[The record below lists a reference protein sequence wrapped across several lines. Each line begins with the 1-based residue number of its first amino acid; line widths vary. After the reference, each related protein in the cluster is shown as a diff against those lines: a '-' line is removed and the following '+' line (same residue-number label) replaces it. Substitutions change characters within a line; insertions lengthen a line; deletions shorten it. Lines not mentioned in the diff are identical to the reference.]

1 MLMTTILI
9 ATMQPSPTAN
19 AEEPHGTLTFTV
31 SDSDSNPI
39 PAKLSFTDSE
49 GNKSDMFPNADA
61 EPEKLAIRYHA
72 IYTLD
77 GEGSVTVPVGTWH
90 VYASHGIEWSLDH
103 TTITIEENR
112 EYSWDAELV
121 HEIDTTDWV
130 SGDFHLHTLT
140 YSGHGD
146 SNMNERIISLIGE
159 NVEFA
164 VATDHNHNTDYQ
176 PTIDGLG
183 ASEHIT
189 AVVGNE
195 VSSPY
200 GHLNAFPLD
209 ANAKVVN
216 QKLEAPEL
224 FTLIRAEE
232 NPYGVTPVIQINHPR
247 WGNID
252 YFGTRGLDPITG
264 ESHDERWSWDF
275 DSIEVL
281 NENPGWGFYDA
292 EITDMPTRSSRHSVL
307 RDWYNMLNA
316 GRNISAVGNS
326 DSHTVTKNIAG
337 IPRNYVYV
345 GNDDPSGINPAKVA
359 DAIRS
364 GRMSTTTGPFLRMT
378 ANGHPMGST
387 ISVHSESLDIHL
399 DVQSASWI
407 DLDSVRIIQNGD
419 EIASVDFMKEQRG
432 WCKGMEQSH
441 YRPRIRIPIPRD
453 CWIVAIAQGDEPM
466 SPFVMHNDRDVLPLA
481 IANPIYIDAD
491 GDGEYTP
498 PRKWAESVIATGDL
512 ETIVNMYSEVNPT
525 EQSLL
530 VLASSTDPEIGHKMV
545 LLGLSSDE
553 RIVRLAATKTAEAL
567 RDNLLLPMLAG
578 VIDSPESDRYLAFSA
593 WMAID
598 ETDEAFGRMLLKRYA
613 KRFGW
618 DTAKRYTKE
627 RSLNLPG
634 EFVREWQVARYFAL
648 SNDDDRLS
656 NLEHQKQIPE
666 PNIAMLVVPMT
677 TDGEPLTWDEMQ
689 SEKDGY
695 LNLSLGETTENVIA
709 YARCWLWSPEERKV
723 DFTVGS
729 DDACRIW
736 VNDEVVFN
744 DASWH
749 SARQDSKFGSCTLQK
764 GWNPVLFKVLNGLQG
779 MGLYFR
785 VLDDEVISTNTNY
798 RNHNEFD
805 M

>member
-1 MLMTTILI
+1 MFTTIICI
-9 ATMQPSPTAN
+9 ALTQPAPTAN
-19 AEEPHGTLTFTV
+19 AETPHGTLSFTV
-31 SDSDSNPI
+31 SDSDGKHI
-39 PAKLSFTDSE
+39 PAKLSFTDLD
-49 GNKSDMFPNADA
+49 GVKSDMFPNTNAD
-61 EPEKLAIRYHA
+61 PTKLAVRYHA

-77 GEGSVTVPVGTWH
+77 GEGSVTVPVGAWN

-103 TTITIEENR
+103 TTITVEENG

-176 PTIDGLG
+176 PTIDGLN
-183 ASEHIT
+183 AKEHIT

-224 FTLIRAEE
+224 FALIRAEK
-232 NPYGVTPVIQINHPR
+232 NPYGVTPIIQINHPR

-264 ESHDERWSWDF
+264 ESNDERWSWDF

-316 GRNISAVGNS
+316 GRNIAAVGNS

-337 IPRNYVYV
+337 IPRNYVHV
-345 GNDDPSGINPAKVA
+345 GSDDPASIDPAKVA
-359 DAIRS
+359 DAVRS

-387 ISVHSESLDIHL
+387 ISVHNQSLDVHI
-399 DVQSASWI
+399 DVQAASWI
-407 DLDSVRIIQNGD
+407 DLDKVRIIQNGD
-419 EIASVDFMKEQRG
+419 EVASVDFIREQRA
-432 WCKGMEQSH
+432 WCSGMEQSH

-453 CWIVAIAQGDEPM
+453 CWIVAIAEGDEPM
-466 SPFVMHNDRDVLPLA
+466 VPFVMHNDRDVLPIA

-491 GDGEYTP
+491 GDGKYTP
-498 PRKWAESVIATGDL
+498 PKEWAENIIATDDL
-512 ETIVNMYSEVNPT
+512 DMIVMTFDEVNPT

-530 VLASSTDPEIGHKMV
+530 VMASTTNPALANKMI
-545 LLGLSSDE
+545 LLGLSSNE
-553 RIVRLAATKTAEAL
+553 RIVRLASTKAAETL
-567 RDNLLLPMLAG
+567 KDKQLLPMLAG
-578 VIDSPESDRYLAFSA
+578 VIDDPASDRYLAFSA

-598 ETDEAFGRMLLKRYA
+598 ETDGDFGKQLLQRYI

-618 DTAKRYTKE
+618 DDARRYTKE
-627 RSLNLPG
+627 RKLNLPG
-634 EFVREWQVARYFAL
+634 EFVQDWQVAGYFELA
-648 SNDDDRLS
+648 NDDDRLS
-656 NLEHQKQIPE
+656 NLEHQKQLPE
-666 PNIAMLVVPMT
+666 PNILSLVVPKT
-677 TDGEPLTWDEMQ
+677 IDGQPLEWVDIQ
-689 SEKDGY
+689 SDKNDY
-695 LNLSLGETTENVIA
+695 LNLSKGDTTENTIA
-709 YARCWLWSPEERKV
+709 YTRCWLWSPDERTV
-723 DFTVGS
+723 DFTIGS

-736 VNDEVVFN
+736 VGDELVFH

-749 SARQDSKFGSCTLQK
+749 SASKDSKFVSCTLQK
-764 GWNPVLFKVLNGLQG
+764 GWNPVLIKVLNGLKG

-785 VLDDEVISTNTNY
+785 VLDGDIKSSGTEPK
-798 RNHNEFD
+798 
-805 M
+805 

>member
-1 MLMTTILI
+1 MLITTILI
-9 ATMQPSPTAN
+9 ATIQPAPTAN
-19 AEEPHGTLTFTV
+19 IEEPHGILTFTV
-31 SDSDSNPI
+31 SDEEGNRI
-39 PAKLSFTDSE
+39 PAKLSFTDSD
-49 GNKSDMFPNADA
+49 GNKSDMFPNAGAD
-61 EPEKLAIRYHA
+61 PEKLAVRYHA
-72 IYTLD
+72 IYTLE
-77 GEGSVTVPVGTWH
+77 GEGAVTVPVGTWN

-103 TTITIEENR
+103 ITLTFEEGG

-121 HEIDTTDWV
+121 HEIDTTDWI

-140 YSGHGD
+140 HSGHGD

-176 PTIDGLG
+176 PTIDGLD
-183 ASEHIT
+183 ANEHIT

-200 GHLNAFPLD
+200 GHLNTFPLD

-224 FTLIRAEE
+224 FAMIRAEQ
-232 NPYGVTPVIQINHPR
+232 NDAGIIPIIQINHPR

-264 ESHDERWSWDF
+264 ESDDERWSWDF

-316 GRNISAVGNS
+316 GRHIAAVGNS
-326 DSHTVTKNIAG
+326 DSHTVTHNIAG
-337 IPRNYVYV
+337 IPRNYVYT
-345 GNDDPSGINPAKVA
+345 GSDDPSSIDPAKVA
-359 DAIRS
+359 SAVRS

-387 ISVHSESLDIHL
+387 ISAHDEFLDVHI

-419 EIASVDFMKEQRG
+419 EVASVEFGREQRG
-432 WCKGMEQSH
+432 WCRGMEQSH
-441 YRPRIRIPIPRD
+441 YRPRIRIAIPRD
-453 CWIVAIAQGDEPM
+453 CWIVAIAEGDEPM
-466 SPFVMHNDRDVLPLA
+466 TPFVMHDDRDVLPLA

-491 GDGEYTP
+491 GDGSYTP
-498 PRKWAESVIATGDL
+498 PRKWAENVIATGDL
-512 ETIVNMYSEVNPT
+512 ETIVNTYNEVRPT

-530 VLASSTDPEIGHKMV
+530 VLASATQPDIGHKMV

-553 RIVRLAATKTAEAL
+553 RIVRLAATKTAEIL
-567 RDNLLLPMLAG
+567 QDQLLLPMLAG
-578 VIDSPESDRYLAFSA
+578 AIDNPESDRYLAFSA

-598 ETDEAFGRMLLKRYA
+598 ETDEAFGKLLLKRYV

-618 DTAKRYTKE
+618 ENARRYTKE
-627 RSLNLPG
+627 RTLHLPG
-634 EFVREWQVARYFAL
+634 DFIREWQVAGYFAIA
-648 SNDDDRLS
+648 NDDDRLS
-656 NLEHQKQIPE
+656 NLENQKQLPE
-666 PNIAMLVVPMT
+666 PNIAMLVVPT
-677 TDGEPLTWDEMQ
+677 TTAGEPLAWIAME
-689 SEKDGY
+689 SEDDGY
-695 LNLSLGETTENVIA
+695 LNLSLGDSTENVIA
-709 YARCWLWSPEERKV
+709 YAKCWLWSPDERDV

-736 VNDEVVFN
+736 VGDEVVFN

-749 SARQDSKFGSCTLQK
+749 SARKDRKFGSCTLQK
-764 GWNPVLFKVLNGLQG
+764 GWNPVLFKILNGNSK
-779 MGLYFR
+779 MGLFFR
-785 VLDDEVISTNTNY
+785 VLDEEIKSSAS
-798 RNHNEFD
+798 EQKK
-805 M
+805 

>member
-1 MLMTTILI
+1 MLSTILYI
-9 ATMQPSPTAN
+9 ALTQAAPTAN
-19 AEEPHGTLTFTV
+19 VDAPHGTLTFTV
-31 SDSDSNPI
+31 SDYDGMPM
-39 PAKLSFTDSE
+39 PAKLSFTDVE
-49 GNKSDMFPNADA
+49 GDKSDLFPNADA
-61 EPEKLAIRYHA
+61 DPTKLAVRFHA

-77 GEGSVTVPVGTWH
+77 GEGSVTVPVGKWI

-103 TTITIEENR
+103 TTITVEENG
-112 EYSWDAELV
+112 EYSWDAKLV

-140 YSGHGD
+140 HSGHGD

-176 PTIDGLG
+176 PTIDSLK
-183 ASEHIT
+183 ANEYIT

-224 FTLIRAEE
+224 FALIRAEK
-232 NPYGVTPVIQINHPR
+232 NPYGVTPIIQINHPR

-264 ESHDERWSWDF
+264 ESDDSRWSWDF

-281 NENPGWGFYDA
+281 NENPGWGFNDA
-292 EITDMPTRSSRHSVL
+292 EITDKKIGSSKHSVL

-316 GRNISAVGNS
+316 GRHIAAVGNS
-326 DSHTVTKNIAG
+326 DSHTVSKNIAG
-337 IPRNYVYV
+337 IPRNYVHI
-345 GNDDPSGINPAKVA
+345 GSDDPSSIDPAKVA
-359 DAIRS
+359 DAIRT

-378 ANGHPMGST
+378 ANGHPIGST
-387 ISVHSESLDIHL
+387 ISVQDPSLDVHI
-399 DVQSASWI
+399 DVQAASWI
-407 DLDSVRIIQNGD
+407 DLDKVRIIQNGD
-419 EIASVDFMKEQRG
+419 EVASVDFIKEQRA
-432 WCKGMEQSH
+432 WCQGMEQSH

-466 SPFVMHNDRDVLPLA
+466 TPFVMHDDRDVLPLA

-491 GDGEYTP
+491 GDGKYTP
-498 PRKWAESVIATGDL
+498 PREWANNIIATGDL
-512 ETIVNMYSEVNPT
+512 DSIVMTFDEVNPT

-530 VLASSTDPEIGHKMV
+530 VMASATNPELAKKMI
-545 LLGLSSDE
+545 LLGLSSNE
-553 RIVRLAATKTAEAL
+553 RIVRLAATKAAYEIKNTE
-567 RDNLLLPMLAG
+567 LLPVLANT
-578 VIDSPESDRYLAFSA
+578 IDRPDSDRYLAFSA

-598 ETDEAFGRMLLKRYA
+598 ETDGDFGRNILRRYTD
-613 KRFGW
+613 RFGW
-618 DTAKRYTKE
+618 DTTKRYAKE

-634 EFVREWQVARYFAL
+634 EFITEWEVAGYFAL
-648 SNDDDRLS
+648 ANDDNRLS
-656 NLEHQKQIPE
+656 NLEHQKQLPE
-666 PNIAMLVVPMT
+666 PNIMSLVVPKTIDGKPIEWKT
-677 TDGEPLTWDEMQ
+677 TQ
-689 SEKDGY
+689 SDKHGF
-695 LNLSLGETTENVIA
+695 LNLSLGDTTENTIA
-709 YARCWLWSPEERKV
+709 YARCWLWSPDQRAI
-723 DFTVGS
+723 DFTIGS
-729 DDACRIW
+729 DDACRMW
-736 VNDEVVFN
+736 VGDKLVFH

-749 SARQDSKFGSCTLQK
+749 GARKDNTFGSCTVQK
-764 GWNPVLFKVLNGLQG
+764 GWNAVLFKVLNGLDG

-785 VLDDEVISTNTNY
+785 VLDSEITNTSSAPKNK
-798 RNHNEFD
+798 
-805 M
+805 

>member
-1 MLMTTILI
+1 MLTTILCI
-9 ATMQPSPTAN
+9 ALCQPATTSN
-19 AEEPHGTLTFTV
+19 AESPHGTLTFTV
-31 SDSDSNPI
+31 TDNEGDNIS
-39 PAKLSFTDSE
+39 AKLSFTDSN
-49 GNKSDMFPNADA
+49 GGKSDMFPNANAD
-61 EPEKLAIRYHA
+61 PEKLAVRYHA

-77 GEGSVTVPVGTWH
+77 GEGIVTVPTGTWN

-103 TTITIEENR
+103 TTITVEDGAN
-112 EYSWDAELV
+112 YSWDAELV

-140 YSGHGD
+140 HSGHGD

-183 ASEHIT
+183 ANEHIT

-224 FTLIRAEE
+224 FALIRKEKNASGIV
-232 NPYGVTPVIQINHPR
+232 PIIQINHPR

-264 ESHDERWSWDF
+264 ESDDDRWSWDF

-292 EITDMPTRSSRHSVL
+292 EISEMPTRSSYHSVL

-316 GRNISAVGNS
+316 GRKIAAVGNS

-337 IPRNYVYV
+337 IPRNYVYI
-345 GNDDPSGINPAKVA
+345 GSDEPSTIDPAKVA
-359 DAIRS
+359 NAIRA
-364 GRMSTTTGPFLRMT
+364 GKMSTTTGPFLRMT

-387 ISVHSESLDIHL
+387 ISVSDPMVDIHL
-399 DVQSASWI
+399 DVQAASWV
-407 DLDSVRIIQNGD
+407 DLDTISIVQNGD
-419 EIASVDFMKEQRG
+419 EVASVGYDGQRDG
-432 WCKGMEQSH
+432 SLH
-441 YRPRIRIPIPRD
+441 LRPRIRIPIERD
-453 CWIVAIAQGDEPM
+453 CWIIAIAQGDEPM
-466 SPFVMHNDRDVLPLA
+466 TPFVMHDDRDVLPLA

-491 GDGEYTP
+491 GDGKYTP
-498 PRKWAESVIATGDL
+498 PRKWAENIIATGDQDV
-512 ETIVNMYSEVNPT
+512 IVGTFNAVNPT

-530 VLASSTDPEIGHKMV
+530 VMASNDKKMV
-545 LLGLSSDE
+545 ELGLKSNE
-553 RIVRLAATKTAEAL
+553 RIVKLSATKLAQRL
-567 RDNLLLPMLAG
+567 KNPLLLPLLEK
-578 VIDSPESDRYLAFSA
+578 VIENPTSDRYLAFSA

-598 ETDEAFGRMLLKRYA
+598 ETNPELGEKMLQRYVS
-613 KRFGW
+613 RFGW
-618 DTAKRYTKE
+618 DNARRYTKE
-627 RSLNLPG
+627 RELNLPG
-634 EFVREWQVARYFAL
+634 EFVGEWQVAGYFAIA
-648 SNDDDRLS
+648 NDDDRLS
-656 NLEHQKQIPE
+656 NLANQKQLPE
-666 PNIAMLVVPMT
+666 PNILSLVVPKT
-677 TDGEPLTWDEMQ
+677 TDGKPLAWVEMQ

-695 LNLSLGETTENVIA
+695 LNLSLGDSTENVIA
-709 YARCWLWSPEERKV
+709 YAKCWLWSPDTRKV

-749 SARQDSKFGSCTLQK
+749 SARKDSKFGSCTLQK
-764 GWNPVLFKVLNGLQG
+764 GWNPVLFKVLNGLKG

-785 VLDDEVISTNTNY
+785 VLDDEIKSIGSAPKSK
-798 RNHNEFD
+798 
-805 M
+805 